1 MTNEGWPEAFG
12 FSVTGDAPV
21 LISDVEEGGSAQQ
34 AGLQIGDAIIE
45 LDAENVEHWTRE
57 QVKERARFAVK
68 VPPSLIVMSR
78 VRQFVIQRAVG
89 GGCGFTVRGNSPVFV
104 RSVDFNTPARVAGL
118 RSGDLLLEI
127 NGRNVRYVDM
137 YMYQYYSTVTAGSH
151 MIFID
156 CHMCYHVISPE

>member
-1 MTNEGWPEAFG
+1 MHTCRNHSIMTNEGWPEAFG
-12 FSVTGDAPV
+12 FSVTGNAPV

-45 LDAENVEHWTRE
+45 LDAENVEKWTRDE
-57 QVKERARFAVK
+57 VVKRAHFAIK

-78 VRQFVIQRAVG
+78 VRQFVIKRTAG

-104 RSVDFNTPARVAGL
+104 RSVDFHTSARLAGL

-127 NGRNVRYVDM
+127 NGQNVRY
-137 YMYQYYSTVTAGSH
+137 SKEISH
-151 MIFID
+151 SCA
-156 CHMCYHVISPE
+156 CH

>member
-12 FSVTGDAPV
+12 FSVTGNAPV

-34 AGLQIGDAIIE
+34 AGLQVGDAIIE
-45 LDAENVEHWTRE
+45 LDAEDVENWTRD
-57 QVKERARFAVK
+57 QVIERAHYALK

-78 VRQFVIQRAVG
+78 VRQFVIQRTID

-127 NGRNVRYVDM
+127 NGQNVRYYRSWYVVEVVVM
-137 YMYQYYSTVTAGSH
+137 
-151 MIFID
+151 
-156 CHMCYHVISPE
+156 

>member
-12 FSVTGDAPV
+12 FSVTGNAPV

-45 LDAENVEHWTRE
+45 LDAENVEHWSRE
-57 QVKERARFAVK
+57 EVIERARYAVK

-78 VRQFVIQRAVG
+78 VRQFIIQRTSD

-104 RSVDFNTPARVAGL
+104 RSVDFNTPAHVSGL

-127 NGRNVRYVDM
+127 
-137 YMYQYYSTVTAGSH
+137 S
-151 MIFID
+151 
-156 CHMCYHVISPE
+156 